1 MYLPPQTP
9 QNSSK
14 LLKFRKSQYTLNINF
29 TEMNTNEYFLTN
41 YQQIF
46 KKNYIA
52 VQAHLIDD
60 DFLHVFC
67 SVLFLCPRLY
77 ETISL
82 SVLFSYQQWAR
93 FKPPCLLTIAVMPNV
108 ILLSVP
114 APLVKVVMD
123 IYIYIYVSVT
133 ASLRSCEVIR
143 HCFIYSFIIV

>member
-29 TEMNTNEYFLTN
+29 TEMKTNEYFFNKLSTN
-41 YQQIF
+41 I

-123 IYIYIYVSVT
+123 IYIYVSVT